1 MYLFILGYE
10 FADDDYD
17 LDENEKSE
25 GAKQAGDDSSGV
37 LNIANGEIK
46 KLTEEIAPKEKV
58 ATPPVQKVTPPL
70 EPITEHSDEADKS
83 IPATKPGKRLK
94 PYGNE
99 IALYNLAIH
108 RNYYHYIIICISYNS
123 SKRSIQACSGRI

>member
-1 MYLFILGYE
+1 MIVPFISGYE

-37 LNIANGEIK
+37 LNIAHGEIK

-83 IPATKPGKRLK
+83 IPTTKPGKKLEL
-94 PYGNE
+94 YDNE
-99 IALYNLAIH
+99 IDI
-108 RNYYHYIIICISYNS
+108 YYHPLQLLSLHNNLHFI
-123 SKRSIQACSGRI
+123 

>member
-1 MYLFILGYE
+1 M
-10 FADDDYD
+10 
-17 LDENEKSE
+17 
-25 GAKQAGDDSSGV
+25 
-37 LNIANGEIK
+37 NIANGEIK

-83 IPATKPGKRLK
+83 IPTTKPGKRLK

-99 IALYNLAIH
+99 IAI
-108 RNYYHYIIICISYNS
+108 YHPLEILSLCNIMQFQIIAQTDPFKLVPEESKLDDVNS
-123 SKRSIQACSGRI
+123 EGNHKKPNKGR

>member
-1 MYLFILGYE
+1 MLFLHCNCIYYCEMIVPFISGYE

-83 IPATKPGKRLK
+83 IPTTKPGKRLK

-99 IALYNLAIH
+99 IAIYHQSKLLSLCNNLHFI
-108 RNYYHYIIICISYNS
+108 
-123 SKRSIQACSGRI
+123 

>member
-1 MYLFILGYE
+1 MYLVLWNVGPLFLGYE

-83 IPATKPGKRLK
+83 IPTTKPGKRLK
-94 PYGNE
+94 PYCNE
-99 IALYNLAIH
+99 IAM
-108 RNYYHYIIICISYNS
+108 
-123 SKRSIQACSGRI
+123 